1 MAAQR
6 RSCAKC
12 LEENHLKCY
21 GAHIHW
27 TRCLENNLEKT
38 VEFNKALGNN
48 FLVVPWISNRAAG
61 LARRR
66 CLKRPSCS

>member
-12 LEENHLKCY
+12 WRKTTLKCY
-21 GAHIHW
+21 GAHIQLD
-27 TRCLENNLEKT
+27 TLLGDNLEKT

-48 FLVVPWISNRAAG
+48 FLVVPWIPTERRG
-61 LARRR
+61 LARRDA
-66 CLKRPSCS
+66 